1 MSPDQDKQHAILKVM
16 DTMANV
22 QQKSQYF
29 IDMITKQETL
39 NHNQIMLLFQ
49 LRLTGSLN
57 ITDISERFVVT
68 PGAAS
73 SMCDK
78 LEEAG
83 LIERVRTKE
92 DRRVVNIVLT
102 EQGDQRILHIFE
114 AFPTSDL
121 DKISGTLEK
130 INELMDKMM
139 N

>member
-1 MSPDQDKQHAILKVM
+1 MSAEQDKQYAILKVM
-16 DTMANV
+16 EAMAKV
-22 QQKSQYF
+22 QKNSQSF
-29 IDMITKQETL
+29 VDMIIKQESLT
-39 NHNQIMLLFQ
+39 HNQIQLLFQ
-49 LRLTGSLN
+49 LKLTGSLN
-57 ITDISERFVVT
+57 ITDISERFVIT

-102 EQGDQRILHIFE
+102 EQGSQRILQLFE
-114 AFPTSDL
+114 AFPISEL
-121 DKISGTLEK
+121 NKVSGTLEQ

>member
-1 MSPDQDKQHAILKVM
+1 MSAEQNKQYAILKVM
-16 DTMANV
+16 EAMAKV
-22 QQKSQYF
+22 QKNSQSF
-29 IDMITKQETL
+29 VDMIIKQESLT
-39 NHNQIMLLFQ
+39 HNQIQLLFQ
-49 LRLTGSLN
+49 LKLTGSLN
-57 ITDISERFVVT
+57 ITDISERFVIT

-102 EQGDQRILHIFE
+102 EQGSQRILQLFE
-114 AFPTSDL
+114 AFPISEL
-121 DKISGTLEK
+121 NKVSGTLEQ

>member
-1 MSPDQDKQHAILKVM
+1 MSTEEDKQYAIHKVM
-16 DTMANV
+16 ESMANV

-39 NHNQIMLLFQ
+39 THNQIMLLFQ

-83 LIERVRTKE
+83 LIERVRTTE

-102 EQGDQRILHIFE
+102 EQGNQRILRIFE

-121 DKISGTLEK
+121 DKISGTLEQ
-130 INELMDKMM
+130 INELMEQMM
-139 N
+139 D

>member
-1 MSPDQDKQHAILKVM
+1 MSTEEDKQYAIHKVM
-16 DTMANV
+16 ESMANV

-39 NHNQIMLLFQ
+39 THNQIMLLFQ

-83 LIERVRTKE
+83 LIERVRTTE

-102 EQGDQRILHIFE
+102 EQGNQRILRIFE

-121 DKISGTLEK
+121 DKISGTLEQ
-130 INELMDKMM
+130 INDLMEQMM
-139 N
+139 D

>member
-1 MSPDQDKQHAILKVM
+1 MSAEQDKQYAILKVM
-16 DTMANV
+16 EAMANV
-22 QQKSQYF
+22 QKNSQSF
-29 IDMITKQETL
+29 VDMIIKQESLT
-39 NHNQIMLLFQ
+39 HNQIQLLFQ
-49 LRLTGSLN
+49 LKLTGSLN
-57 ITDISERFVVT
+57 ITDISERFVIT

-102 EQGDQRILHIFE
+102 EQGSQRILQLFE
-114 AFPTSDL
+114 AFPISEL
-121 DKISGTLEK
+121 NKVSGTLEQ

>member
-1 MSPDQDKQHAILKVM
+1 MSTEQDKQYAIHKVM
-16 DTMANV
+16 ESMANV
-22 QQKSQYF
+22 QQKSQFF

-39 NHNQIMLLFQ
+39 THNQILLLFQ

-57 ITDISERFVVT
+57 ITDISERFVIT

-78 LEEAG
+78 MEKAG

-102 EQGDQRILHIFE
+102 EQGDRRIRHIFE

-121 DKISGTLEK
+121 DKISETLEQ
-130 INELMDKMM
+130 INDLMDKMM

>member
-1 MSPDQDKQHAILKVM
+1 MSVELNKKDAIDKVM
-16 DTMANV
+16 ESMANV
-22 QQKSQYF
+22 QQKSQFF

-92 DRRVVNIVLT
+92 DRRVVNIVIT
-102 EQGDQRILHIFE
+102 EHGNQRILDIFE
-114 AFPTSDL
+114 AFPTAEL
-121 DKISGTLEK
+121 NKISRTLEQ
-130 INELMDKMM
+130 INELMDQMM

>member
-1 MSPDQDKQHAILKVM
+1 MSTDQDKQYAIHKVM
-16 DTMANV
+16 ESMANV
-22 QQKSQYF
+22 QQKSQFF
-29 IDMITKQETL
+29 IDLITKQETL
-39 NHNQIMLLFQ
+39 THNQIMLLFQ

-78 LEEAG
+78 MEEAG

-102 EQGDQRILHIFE
+102 EQGNQRILRIFE
-114 AFPTSDL
+114 AFPTSNL
-121 DKISGTLEK
+121 DRISGTLEQ
-130 INELMDKMM
+130 INKLMDQMM

>member
-1 MSPDQDKQHAILKVM
+1 MSAEQDKQYAILKVM
-16 DTMANV
+16 EAMANV
-22 QQKSQYF
+22 QKNSQSF
-29 IDMITKQETL
+29 VDMIIKQESLT
-39 NHNQIMLLFQ
+39 HNQIQLLFQ
-49 LRLTGSLN
+49 LKLTGSLN
-57 ITDISERFVVT
+57 ITDISERFVIT

-102 EQGDQRILHIFE
+102 EQGSQRILQLFE
-114 AFPTSDL
+114 AFPISEL
-121 DKISGTLEK
+121 NKVSGTLEQ
-130 INELMDKMM
+130 INELMDKMI

>member
-1 MSPDQDKQHAILKVM
+1 MSAEQDKQYAIHKVM
-16 DTMANV
+16 EAMANV
-22 QQKSQYF
+22 QKKSQTF
-29 IDMITKQETL
+29 IDMIIKQESLT
-39 NHNQIMLLFQ
+39 HNQILLLFQ
-49 LRLTGSLN
+49 LKLTGSLN
-57 ITDISERFVVT
+57 ITDISERFVIT

-102 EQGDQRILHIFE
+102 EQGSQRILQLFE
-114 AFPTSDL
+114 AFPISEL
-121 DKISGTLEK
+121 NKVSGTLDQ

-139 N
+139 S

>member
-1 MSPDQDKQHAILKVM
+1 MSTDQDKQYAIHKVM
-16 DTMANV
+16 ESMANV
-22 QQKSQYF
+22 QQKSQFF

-39 NHNQIMLLFQ
+39 THNQIMLLFQ

-78 LEEAG
+78 MEEAG

-102 EQGDQRILHIFE
+102 EQGNQRILRIFE
-114 AFPTSDL
+114 AFPTSNL
-121 DKISGTLEK
+121 DRISGTLEQ
-130 INELMDKMM
+130 INKLMDQMM

>member
-1 MSPDQDKQHAILKVM
+1 MSTKEEKQNAIHKVM
-16 DTMANV
+16 ESMANV
-22 QQKSQYF
+22 QQKSQFF
-29 IDMITKQETL
+29 IDMITKKETL
-39 NHNQIMLLFQ
+39 THNQIMLLIQ

-102 EQGDQRILHIFE
+102 EQGDQRIHTIFE
-114 AFPTSDL
+114 AFPTPDL
-121 DKISGTLEK
+121 NKISGTLEQ
-130 INELMDKMM
+130 INKLMEQMM
-139 N
+139 H

>member
-1 MSPDQDKQHAILKVM
+1 MSAEQDKQNAIHKVM
-16 DTMANV
+16 EAMANV
-22 QQKSQYF
+22 QKNSQSF
-29 IDMITKQETL
+29 VDMIIKQESLT
-39 NHNQIMLLFQ
+39 HNQIQLLFQ
-49 LRLTGSLN
+49 LKLTGSLN
-57 ITDISERFVVT
+57 ITDISERFVIT

-102 EQGDQRILHIFE
+102 EQGSQRILQLFE
-114 AFPTSDL
+114 AFPISEL
-121 DKISGTLEK
+121 NKVSGTLEQ

>member
-1 MSPDQDKQHAILKVM
+1 MSTEEDKQYAIHKVM
-16 DTMANV
+16 ESMANV

-39 NHNQIMLLFQ
+39 THNQIMMLFQ

-83 LIERVRTKE
+83 LIERVRTTE

-102 EQGDQRILHIFE
+102 EQGNQRILRIFE

-121 DKISGTLEK
+121 DKISGTLEQ
-130 INELMDKMM
+130 INDLMEQMM
-139 N
+139 D

>member
-1 MSPDQDKQHAILKVM
+1 MSTEQDKQYAIHKVM
-16 DTMANV
+16 ESMANV
-22 QQKSQYF
+22 QQKSQFF

-39 NHNQIMLLFQ
+39 THNQILLLFQ

-57 ITDISERFVVT
+57 ITDISERFVIT

-78 LEEAG
+78 MEEAG

-102 EQGDQRILHIFE
+102 EQGDRRILHIFE

-121 DKISGTLEK
+121 DKISETLEQ

>member
-1 MSPDQDKQHAILKVM
+1 MSAEQDKQNAILKVM
-16 DTMANV
+16 DAMAKV
-22 QQKSQYF
+22 QKNSQSF
-29 IDMITKQETL
+29 VDMIIKQESLT
-39 NHNQIMLLFQ
+39 HNQIQLLFQ
-49 LRLTGSLN
+49 LKLTGSLN
-57 ITDISERFVVT
+57 ITDISERFVIT

-102 EQGDQRILHIFE
+102 EQGSQRILQLFE
-114 AFPTSDL
+114 AFPISEL
-121 DKISGTLEK
+121 NKVSGTLEQV
-130 INELMDKMM
+130 NELMDKMM